1 MIHLDITKEEK
12 DILIEVLEEYISDLR
27 MEVADT
33 DNMDFREKLKNQEKV
48 LKEILV
54 TLRQVKENV

>member
-12 DILIEVLEEYISDLR
+12 DILTEVLEEYISDLR

-48 LKEILV
+48 LKGILV

>member
-12 DILIEVLEEYISDLR
+12 NILIEVLEEYISDLR

>member
-33 DNMDFREKLKNQEKV
+33 DNMDFREKLKN
-48 LKEILV
+48 
-54 TLRQVKENV
+54 

>member
-48 LKEILV
+48 LKGILV

>member
-54 TLRQVKENV
+54 TLRQVKGNV

>member
-1 MIHLDITKEEK
+1 MIHLDITKEQK
-12 DILIEVLEEYISDLR
+12 NILIEVLEEYISDLR

>member
-12 DILIEVLEEYISDLR
+12 DRLIEVLEEYISDLR

-33 DNMDFREKLKNQEKV
+33 DNMDFREKLKN
-48 LKEILV
+48 
-54 TLRQVKENV
+54 

>member
-1 MIHLDITKEEK
+1 
-12 DILIEVLEEYISDLR
+12 